1 MIKSVKVRYIFSKIE
16 INLIINFILLF
27 TFTRCSK
34 NDLSTDNFEEIETV
48 QEENQNNSEKKIFNF
63 DKIECKN
70 GFANEFP
77 CKKYDLLSWIPLS
90 FFGSESAN
98 DNWGWTDYDSKRE
111 FVLQGLNDG
120 LAFLEITD
128 PQKVIYI
135 GKLLSSSNPS
145 DWRDVKIYNNHAFVV
160 SEASNHGLQV
170 FNLKKLLDLDEFKT
184 FNEDYIVNDFGNAHN
199 IAINASSGFAYILG
213 SALYEGGPVF
223 YDISVPEQPILIGG
237 FSDTSYIH
245 DAQIITYEGEDKNYF
260 GKEILLGSNSDGGET
275 NQLIILD
282 VTEKTN
288 PELIST
294 ISYSYGGYTH
304 QGWIDED
311 HRYFY
316 LGDELD
322 ELRYGNK
329 TRIISFDLK
338 DLKNPKIHSVYQGKT
353 NAIDHNLYIKSNK
366 LYLSNYTAGLREL
379 NIENIENKEVVEEA
393 FFDSHPESDDA
404 SFEGVWNSY
413 PFFESGVIAVS
424 DIKRG
429 LFLIKRK

>member
-1 MIKSVKVRYIFSKIE
+1 MVKSVKVRYIFSKIE

-27 TFTRCSK
+27 TFNRCSK
-34 NDLSTDNFEEIETV
+34 NDLSTDNFEEIEIV
-48 QEENQNNSEKKIFNF
+48 QEENQKNSEKKIFNF
-63 DKIECKN
+63 DKIECIN

-77 CKKYDLLSWIPLS
+77 CNKYDLLSWIPLS
-90 FFGSESAN
+90 FLGSESAN
-98 DNWGWTDYDSKRE
+98 DNWGWTDYNSKRE

-120 LAFLEITD
+120 LAFLDITD
-128 PQKVIYI
+128 PQKVIYL

-145 DWRDVKIYNNHAFVV
+145 DWRDVKIYNDHAFVV

-170 FNLKKLLDLDEFKT
+170 FNLKRLLDLNEFKT

-223 YDISVPEQPILIGG
+223 YDISIPEQPILRGG

-245 DAQIITYEGEDKNYF
+245 DAQIITYKGEDQNYF

-304 QGWIDED
+304 QGWIDEN
-311 HRYFY
+311 HHYFY

-338 DLKNPKIHSVYQGKT
+338 DLKNPKIHFVYQGKT
-353 NAIDHNLYIKSNK
+353 DAIDHNLYIKSNK

-379 NIENIENKEVVEEA
+379 NIENIENQEVVEEA
-393 FFDSHPESDDA
+393 FFDSYPESDDA